1 MARPI
6 DSQSAKELVQQ
17 ITKQHG
23 YLSMEKFQQIPDLD
37 LCREFEE
44 AFLQKDVLIGSSVI
58 T

>member
-1 MARPI
+1 MSRPI
-6 DSQSAKELVQQ
+6 NRQSAKELVQQ

-23 YLSMEKFQQIPDLD
+23 YLSIEKFQRIDDLD
-37 LCREFEE
+37 LRREFEE

>member
-6 DSQSAKELVQQ
+6 DSQSAKKLVQQ

-23 YLSMEKFQQIPDLD
+23 YLSMEKFQRIPDLD
-37 LCREFEE
+37 LRREFEE